1 MILAVLTILGAVS
14 APADYAR
21 PERPVSELLRRLP
34 VTTELLFGSIIVV
47 LTVGV
52 ALSVVTAMTQGRV
65 VKGLV
70 RALAISLGC
79 IPFFW
84 LALSLALCASI
95 RWGHQIFGW
104 ASLDQFSARD
114 HLTHLIIPACV
125 LALAELPIVL
135 NALERV
141 QHLSGHWRTDLA
153 ARVSLSLQELAWKL
167 PEVLGACILT
177 EVAFG
182 WPGEGRLL
190 LAIIRTSQTTRAV
203 ALMLL
208 IAVLTVLVRWIVRVA
223 TGVNPRRTET
233 GNA

>member
-1 MILAVLTILGAVS
+1 MLGVVS

-21 PERPVSELLRRLP
+21 PQPLVSELMRRLP
-34 VTTELLFGSIIVV
+34 VTMELLFGSIIVV

-52 ALSVVTAMTQGRV
+52 ALSVVAARTQGRV
-65 VKGLV
+65 VKGLF

-84 LALSLALCASI
+84 LALSFALWASI
-95 RWGHQIFGW
+95 RWGHSTFGW
-104 ASLDQFSARD
+104 ASLDHFSARD
-114 HLTHLIIPACV
+114 HLAHLILPACV

-135 NALERV
+135 NALEGV
-141 QHLSGHWRTDLA
+141 QRLSGDWKTDLA
-153 ARVSLSLQELAWKL
+153 ARISLSLQELAWKL
-167 PEVLGACILT
+167 PEVMGACILT

-190 LAIIRTSQTTRAV
+190 LAIIRSSQTTLAI
-203 ALMLL
+203 ALVLL
-208 IAVLTVLVRWIVRVA
+208 IAVLTVLVRLIVRVA
-223 TGVNPRRTET
+223 TGVNPRHTEN